1 MDQMN
6 TLAADLNNFAPE
18 STVNG
23 AWNAR
28 TFDRV
33 LNQTKFYAQPDYM
46 VEPEYSIA
54 GTGEADLLVRKQTFA
69 GGNVDRKWRVVYEGK
84 TRGGASWD
92 DIRTQVIKYPKA
104 KLTEGQ
110 VCWCIGGTGKLAKFG
125 SLRRAAVAWNVD
137 PWSIVVVWSGS
148 GKMELML
155 RRMILPTTK
164 SRSRL
169 SYLAPLLQQ

>member
-1 MDQMN
+1 MANSLLITILPMDQIN

-23 AWNAR
+23 AWNAI
-28 TFDRV
+28 

-104 KLTEGQ
+104 KLTEGK
-110 VCWCIGGTGKLAKFG
+110 VCWCIGGMGKLAKF
-125 SLRRAAVAWNVD
+125 
-137 PWSIVVVWSGS
+137 
-148 GKMELML
+148 
-155 RRMILPTTK
+155 
-164 SRSRL
+164 
-169 SYLAPLLQQ
+169 